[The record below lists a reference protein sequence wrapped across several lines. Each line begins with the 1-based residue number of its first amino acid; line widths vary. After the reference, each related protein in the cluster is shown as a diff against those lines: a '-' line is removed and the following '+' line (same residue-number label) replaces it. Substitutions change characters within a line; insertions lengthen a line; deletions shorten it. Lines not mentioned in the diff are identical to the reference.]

1 MLLNFDKFL
10 KYLITEKN
18 RQPRT
23 IEAYQ
28 FELSRFQSY
37 LDKSWQD
44 ITKQD
49 IRNYLDSLAN
59 TNSASA
65 RARSLSSIKSFF
77 NYLVRE
83 GHIIN
88 NPTDGIDAPK
98 IPKKEPKPLSVEEC
112 TKLISVIK
120 EFSNGHKTCM
130 RDIAIIQMFLNTG
143 IRLSELC
150 NLTRENVN
158 LEQRAIKIIR
168 KGGNEQT
175 IPLNSQITAILR
187 KYESRQIEQDGFYFL
202 SNRKRQ
208 LHPNTVQ
215 KMVEK
220 YLFFADI
227 KNHSV
232 HSLRHTF
239 ATILAKQH
247 PLQIVQDLM
256 GHKNPQTTIRYIKI
270 AEQDR
275 QTAVE
280 SIRIGR

>member
-10 KYLITEKN
+10 KYLITEKG

-28 FELSRFQSY
+28 FELNRFQSY

-143 IRLSELC
+143 M
-150 NLTRENVN
+150 
-158 LEQRAIKIIR
+158 
-168 KGGNEQT
+168 GGNEQT